1 MSNKFTNKKIFL
13 AGKNGLLGSAIYKVL
28 IKNEN
33 KAIILKPN
41 SNELNLAN
49 FLETDRWF
57 KKNRPH
63 YVILAAAKAGGILD
77 NMKNPVNYMM
87 DNIKIQ
93 TNVIECSYKYN
104 VKKLI
109 FIGSSCV
116 YPKFSK
122 NPIVESSL
130 LEGKLEETNQWYAIT
145 KIHGIK
151 MCQAFH
157 DQFNC
162 NFSSVMPCNLFGVN
176 DKFSDNNSH
185 VIPALIKKFHNAKV
199 KNKKKVEVWGSG
211 KVKREF
217 LFSEDCAKAIY
228 LILKS
233 NKYFDLINIG
243 SGKDISIKN
252 LSKKIKNIINYRGDI
267 KFNKKMPD
275 GVKKKKLDIKK
286 IKKLGWKE
294 EVSLSEGI
302 KLVYSDFMK
311 NHL

>member
-1 MSNKFTNKKIFL
+1 MSNNFTNKKIFL
-13 AGKNGLLGSAIYKVL
+13 AGKKGLLGSAIHKVL

-41 SNELNLAN
+41 SNELNLEN

-63 YVILAAAKAGGILD
+63 YVILAAAKSGGILD
-77 NMKNPVNYMM
+77 NMNNPVNYMM
-87 DNIKIQ
+87 SNIKIQ
-93 TNVIECSYKYN
+93 TNVIESSFKYKI
-104 VKKLI
+104 KKLI

-130 LEGKLEETNQWYAIT
+130 LGGKLEETNQWYAIT

-162 NFSSVMPCNLFGVN
+162 NFSSVMPCNLFGIN
-176 DKFSDNNSH
+176 DKFSSNNSH

-199 KNKKKVEVWGSG
+199 KNKKNVEVWGSG

-217 LFSEDCAKAIY
+217 LFSEDCARAIY

-252 LSKKIKNIINYRGDI
+252 LSKKIKNIINYQGDI

-294 EVSLSEGI
+294 EVTLSEGI
-302 KLVYSDFMK
+302 KLVYSDFLK

>member
-41 SNELNLAN
+41 SNELNLAK

-57 KKNRPH
+57 KKNKPH

-77 NMKNPVNYMM
+77 NMNNPVNYMM

-93 TNVIECSYKYN
+93 TNVIECSYKYKI
-104 VKKLI
+104 KKLI

-162 NFSSVMPCNLFGVN
+162 NFSSVMPCNLFGIN

-199 KNKKKVEVWGSG
+199 KNKKKAEVWGSG

-302 KLVYSDFMK
+302 KLVYSDFLK

>member
-57 KKNRPH
+57 KKNKPH

-77 NMKNPVNYMM
+77 NMNNPVNYMM

-93 TNVIECSYKYN
+93 TNVIECSYKYKI
-104 VKKLI
+104 KKLI

-162 NFSSVMPCNLFGVN
+162 NFSSVMPCNLFGIN

-199 KNKKKVEVWGSG
+199 KNKKKAEVWGSG

-275 GVKKKKLDIKK
+275 GVRKKKLDIKK
-286 IKKLGWKE
+286 IKKLGWIE

-302 KLVYSDFMK
+302 KLVYSDFLK

>member
-1 MSNKFTNKKIFL
+1 
-13 AGKNGLLGSAIYKVL
+13 
-28 IKNEN
+28 
-33 KAIILKPN
+33 
-41 SNELNLAN
+41 
-49 FLETDRWF
+49 
-57 KKNRPH
+57 
-63 YVILAAAKAGGILD
+63 VILAAAKAGGILD

-130 LEGKLEETNQWYAIT
+130 LEGRLEETNQWYAIT

-162 NFSSVMPCNLFGVN
+162 NFSSVMPCNLFGIN

-199 KNKKKVEVWGSG
+199 KNKKNVEVWGSG

-252 LSKKIKNIINYRGDI
+252 LSKKIKSIINYLGDI
-267 KFNKKMPD
+267 KFNKRMPD

-294 EVSLSEGI
+294 EVSLSSGI
-302 KLVYSDFMK
+302 RLVYSDFLK
-311 NHL
+311 NHS

>member
-28 IKNEN
+28 IENEN

-77 NMKNPVNYMM
+77 NMNNPVNYMM

-93 TNVIECSYKYN
+93 TNVIECCYKYKI
-104 VKKLI
+104 KKLI

-116 YPKFSK
+116 YPKLSK

-130 LEGKLEETNQWYAIT
+130 LDGKLEETNQWYAIT

-162 NFSSVMPCNLFGVN
+162 NFSSVMPCNLFGIN

-185 VIPALIKKFHNAKV
+185 VIPALIKKFHNAKI

-217 LFSEDCAKAIY
+217 LFSEDCAEAIY

-267 KFNKKMPD
+267 KFNTSMPD
-275 GVKKKKLDIKK
+275 GVKKKKLNIKK

-294 EVSLSEGI
+294 KVSLTEGI
-302 KLVYSDFMK
+302 EIVYSDFLK

>member
-13 AGKNGLLGSAIYKVL
+13 AGKSGLLGSAIYKVL

-33 KAIILKPN
+33 NAIILKPN

-77 NMKNPVNYMM
+77 NMNNPVNYMM

-93 TNVIECSYKYN
+93 TNVIECCYKYKI
-104 VKKLI
+104 KKLI

-116 YPKFSK
+116 YPKLSK

-162 NFSSVMPCNLFGVN
+162 NFSSVMPCNLFGIN

-185 VIPALIKKFHNAKV
+185 VIPALIKKFHNAKI

-252 LSKKIKNIINYRGDI
+252 LSKKIKNIINYRGEI
-267 KFNKKMPD
+267 KFNTNMPD
-275 GVKKKKLDIKK
+275 GVKKKKLNIKQ

-294 EVSLSEGI
+294 KISLTEGI
-302 KLVYSDFMK
+302 ELVYSDFLK

>member
-1 MSNKFTNKKIFL
+1 
-13 AGKNGLLGSAIYKVL
+13 
-28 IKNEN
+28 
-33 KAIILKPN
+33 
-41 SNELNLAN
+41 
-49 FLETDRWF
+49 
-57 KKNRPH
+57 
-63 YVILAAAKAGGILD
+63 
-77 NMKNPVNYMM
+77 
-87 DNIKIQ
+87 
-93 TNVIECSYKYN
+93 
-104 VKKLI
+104 
-109 FIGSSCV
+109 
-116 YPKFSK
+116 
-122 NPIVESSL
+122 
-130 LEGKLEETNQWYAIT
+130 
-145 KIHGIK
+145 

-162 NFSSVMPCNLFGVN
+162 NFSSVMPCNLFGIN

-199 KNKKKVEVWGSG
+199 KNKKKAEVWGSG

-233 NKYFDLINIG
+233 KKYFDLINIG

>member
-33 KAIILKPN
+33 KSIILKPN

-77 NMKNPVNYMM
+77 NMNNPVNYMM

-93 TNVIECSYKYN
+93 TNVIECSYKYKI
-104 VKKLI
+104 KKLI

-162 NFSSVMPCNLFGVN
+162 NFSSVMPCNLFGIN
-176 DKFSDNNSH
+176 DKFTDNNSH

>member
-33 KAIILKPN
+33 KSIILKPN

-77 NMKNPVNYMM
+77 NMNNPVNYMM

-93 TNVIECSYKYN
+93 TNVIECSYKYKI
-104 VKKLI
+104 KKLI

-162 NFSSVMPCNLFGVN
+162 NFSSVMPCNLFGIN

>member
-162 NFSSVMPCNLFGVN
+162 NFSSVMPCNLFGFN

-199 KNKKKVEVWGSG
+199 KNKKNVEVWGSG

-217 LFSEDCAKAIY
+217 LFSEDCARAIY

-252 LSKKIKNIINYRGDI
+252 LSKKIKSIINYPGDI

-294 EVSLSEGI
+294 EVSLSYGI
-302 KLVYSDFMK
+302 RLVYSDFLK